1 MYAPLDNETIFKK
14 VFTDIEIFQQFVKD
28 MFNVDIKVGK
38 IETEKKFTPPIA
50 KIDIKLD
57 IYAESE
63 DHRFLIEIQKID
75 YDYNFNRFLNYFIT
89 LLIEQQKRGEKY
101 EVPQT
106 VLGVVVLTRPF
117 KINQLN
123 GEPIKESVM
132 SIDFDPR
139 NFQDERIKLWN
150 HKLIFL
156 NSTSSYNNPQTPQ
169 NYQDWLNLF
178 RATIE
183 KRINITIN
191 TENKAIEKA
200 LKLIDIDNLDPQT
213 INDMKISES
222 KKAMIALVERE
233 GFKDAEKKYQPLL
246 ELERVAKE
254 EAEKREAEAKQRE
267 VEAKQREVE
276 AKQREAEQRRQKEE
290 ALLKIEKT
298 ILKLQQRGFSAQ
310 QIAEDMEIS
319 EEEVCKIFEKK

>member
-1 MYAPLDNETIFKK
+1 
-14 VFTDIEIFQQFVKD
+14 
-28 MFNVDIKVGK
+28 
-38 IETEKKFTPPIA
+38 
-50 KIDIKLD
+50 
-57 IYAESE
+57 
-63 DHRFLIEIQKID
+63 
-75 YDYNFNRFLNYFIT
+75 
-89 LLIEQQKRGEKY
+89 
-101 EVPQT
+101 
-106 VLGVVVLTRPF
+106 
-117 KINQLN
+117 
-123 GEPIKESVM
+123 M

-200 LKLIDIDNLDPQT
+200 LKLIDIDNLDPET

-246 ELERVAKE
+246 ELERFAKA
-254 EAEKREAEAKQRE
+254 EAE
-267 VEAKQREVE
+267 
-276 AKQREAEQRRQKEE
+276 QREAEERRQKEE